1 MQGLPGYGLREM
13 TGIRKYMSI
22 YYTENS
28 KHLVS
33 LSNTI
38 RTKDRVLNVSR
49 KRKGQ
54 RREGEK
60 SLILQSGR
68 WGMLESGLQG
78 SQQVTV
84 GGTVVLGDWE

>member
-1 MQGLPGYGLREM
+1 MQGFPGYGLREM

-60 SLILQSGR
+60 SLILQSG
-68 WGMLESGLQG
+68 LESGLQG